1 MRPVTS
7 LQDRLDDVVIAI
19 VHSVLAERCPPRR
32 PEEEGLEN
40 EVAQR
45 VVEHVRRM
53 PDWTRQGIRALLAVF
68 DQAGL
73 VAFRHAPARVR
84 ARRLDAWRRS
94 PLGPQRDF
102 VRLFESLSVYTW
114 RGLVEARA
122 AGA

>member
-1 MRPVTS
+1 MT
-7 LQDRLDDVVIAI
+7 LQHRLDDVVIAI
-19 VHSVLAERCPPRR
+19 VHSLLAQRCSPQR

-45 VVEHVRRM
+45 VIEHVGRM

-68 DQAGL
+68 DRAGR
-73 VAFRHAPARVR
+73 VAFHRAPAEVR

-114 RGLVEARA
+114 RGLVAAREAQT